1 MQSSRPHDGAVA
13 GNERQQIEL
22 LKAEYLSA
30 GYEVSVG
37 VRMHGMMFDLVAENR
52 EETVFVEVI
61 GGALHRR
68 SREIIARA
76 KRMSGVLRDVPNFRV
91 EFRFL
96 DTSVDTTFRQYK
108 HRSTSDSMNAMNREL
123 GVTK

>member
-1 MQSSRPHDGAVA
+1 
-13 GNERQQIEL
+13 
-22 LKAEYLSA
+22 
-30 GYEVSVG
+30 
-37 VRMHGMMFDLVAENR
+37 MHGMMFDLVAENR

-76 KRMSGVLRDVPNFRV
+76 KRMSGVLRDVPNSRV

-96 DTSVDTTFRQYK
+96 DTSVDTTVRQYK
-108 HRSTSDSMNAMNREL
+108 PRSTSDALNEMNRVAHEL
-123 GVTK
+123 FPLPKRITRSEENTSDLQSLMRISYAVF